1 VTEQVGGSPVRFQR
15 DGAILRLTLARPDK
29 KNALDRPTVD
39 ALRQAFASLAGDA
52 DVRVVVLAGEG
63 DDFCAG
69 ADLGALSSMIDAG
82 PEVHR
87 DDARALGDV
96 LIAMRSCA
104 VPVVAAVRG
113 RALAGGAG
121 LATACDIVLAHEN
134 ASFGY
139 PEVRIGFV
147 PAMVMT
153 LLRRT
158 VAEKHAADLVL
169 SGRLVGA
176 QEARDIGLV
185 SRVIPDNAFD
195 VTVAETVESL
205 AKSPPGAMRLTK
217 GLFYALDFLDV
228 TQGIAAGVETNVE
241 ARATDEFRSGVRRFL
256 ARSTRSS
263 G

>member
-1 VTEQVGGSPVRFQR
+1 MTQGAGGAPVRVQR
-15 DGAILRLTLARPDK
+15 DGAVLRLTLARPEK
-29 KNALDRPTVD
+29 KNALDRATVD
-39 ALRQAFASLAGDA
+39 ALRHAFASIAGDA
-52 DVRVVVLAGEG
+52 ELRVVLLSGEG

-69 ADLGALSSMIDAG
+69 ADLAALSSMIDAG
-82 PEVHR
+82 PDVHR
-87 DDARALGDV
+87 EDARALGDV
-96 LIAMRSCA
+96 LLAVRSCA

-134 ASFGY
+134 SSFGY

-169 SGRLVGA
+169 TGRLVSA
-176 QEARDIGLV
+176 HEARDIGLV
-185 SRVIPDNAFD
+185 SRVVPGNAFD
-195 VTVAETVESL
+195 AVVTETVEGL
-205 AKSPPGAMRLTK
+205 AKSPPDAMRLTK
-217 GLFYALDFLDV
+217 GLFYALDSLDAA
-228 TQGIAAGVETNVE
+228 QGIAAGVETNVE
-241 ARATDEFRSGVRRFL
+241 ARSTDEFRAGVRRFL

-263 G
+263 A